1 MPSRIDQANQQIPHS
16 HSIFDRNW
24 TVDTTNKQILDTVF
38 GLLLVPEFSD
48 PINTVVTLNYYWDEV
63 AFKDE
68 VQKHIRKYA
77 NKSRQELG
85 AEILGDGGSS
95 DLATAG
101 SSINGIGEGSVARGI
116 SAREAFGSR
125 SL

>member
-1 MPSRIDQANQQIPHS
+1 VYWLDTDNKFYS

-68 VQKHIRKYA
+68 VEKHIRKYA
-77 NKSRQELG
+77 NKSRLALG
-85 AEILGDGGSS
+85 AEILGEGSS
-95 DLATAG
+95 LGNTATDPG
-101 SSINGIGEGSVARGI
+101 SSS
-116 SAREAFGSR
+116 
-125 SL
+125 

>member
-1 MPSRIDQANQQIPHS
+1 MFFQVRLS
-16 HSIFDRNW
+16 
-24 TVDTTNKQILDTVF
+24 
-38 GLLLVPEFSD
+38 EFSD